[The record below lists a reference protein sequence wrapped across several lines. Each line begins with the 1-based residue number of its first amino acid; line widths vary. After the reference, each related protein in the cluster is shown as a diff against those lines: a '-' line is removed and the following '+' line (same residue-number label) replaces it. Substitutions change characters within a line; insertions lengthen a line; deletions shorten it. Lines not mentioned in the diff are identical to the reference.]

1 MSCLETARFAT
12 DMIAIL
18 GGTFDPIHNGHIQIA
33 TRIFQ
38 EMEIS
43 EMHFMPCAVPVHRR
57 APMSSI
63 VHRCEMIE
71 LAISSQDRFVLNRLE
86 VERDG
91 PSFSID
97 SLRTMKLKYNDQIV
111 MLLGSDAF
119 NNFENWKDP
128 DEILRLAGLVVCHRP
143 GVVPD
148 ADLFVEHR
156 VDSVDRFSSKPDGA
170 ILSIEVDANQCS
182 STEIRRQIASGK
194 YNSACIHSD
203 VASYIKQHNLY
214 GNSVDR

>member
-1 MSCLETARFAT
+1 
-12 DMIAIL
+12 
-18 GGTFDPIHNGHIQIA
+18 
-33 TRIFQ
+33 
-38 EMEIS
+38 
-43 EMHFMPCAVPVHRR
+43 MHFMPCAVPVHRR
-57 APMSSI
+57 EPMSSI
-63 VHRCEMIE
+63 AHRCEMIE
-71 LAISSQDRFVLNRLE
+71 LAISSQNRFILNRLE

-97 SLRTMKLKYNDQIV
+97 SLRAMKLKYDDQIV
-111 MLLGSDAF
+111 LLLGSDAF
-119 NNFENWKDP
+119 NSFENWKDP

-143 GVVPD
+143 GVFPD

-194 YNSACIHSD
+194 YNPACIHSD